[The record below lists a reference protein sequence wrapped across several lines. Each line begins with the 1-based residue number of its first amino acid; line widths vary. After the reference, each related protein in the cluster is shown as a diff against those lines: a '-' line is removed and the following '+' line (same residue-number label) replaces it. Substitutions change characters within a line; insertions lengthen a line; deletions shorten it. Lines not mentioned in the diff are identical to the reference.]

1 MVHFENI
8 PKNRNNT
15 KTVFQSLNKSHKSFC
30 LYSLPSLVLLRYYI
44 GGMPI
49 IKENFTNFTVNMEF
63 CIGGMPMIRESF
75 TNVTVHMEYCIV
87 KNNGIHWKLQ

>member
-15 KTVFQSLNKSHKSFC
+15 KTVFQSSNKSHKCYC

-44 GGMPI
+44 DGMLIIRESFTNVIVHMEYNIGGMPI
-49 IKENFTNFTVNMEF
+49 IKE
-63 CIGGMPMIRESF
+63 SF
-75 TNVTVHMEYCIV
+75 TNVTVCMELISF
-87 KNNGIHWKLQ
+87 